1 MTFSCGTIVIVSPPP
16 LFEVG
21 AGKREMFLTSLLEE
35 EERDEN
41 GGTLH
46 YFGGGTDIFMIKKYR
61 FAKINYC
68 ENKVN

>member
-1 MTFSCGTIVIVSPPP
+1 M
-16 LFEVG
+16 
-21 AGKREMFLTSLLEE
+21 
-35 EERDEN
+35 
-41 GGTLH
+41 GGHFH